1 MRSSFKL
8 GAALVA
14 ALFSATAWAQARPE
28 KLWLLEDTKKQQWC
42 AYTDQQ
48 RWEAER
54 EATDWRTAGTI
65 DFTDGKVSRIF
76 LTVPE
81 DKGEWVV
88 SDTYAVNPMG
98 VIESLVR
105 YTDQFKG
112 GFFEKS
118 AYWIEDT
125 QAVLLSRE
133 FLTPDD
139 TVLPADPAAK
149 QDEASHTYHGHLL
162 PDLKVWLHLVD
173 FPFSAFLEKTHTEV
187 WTTGRTC
194 TASVR

>member
-1 MRSSFKL
+1 M
-8 GAALVA
+8 A
-14 ALFSATAWAQARPE
+14 ALFTANGWAQARPE

-42 AYTDQQ
+42 AYTDPA
-48 RWEAER
+48 RFESER
-54 EATDWRTAGTI
+54 EATEWRTAGTV
-65 DFTDGKVSRIF
+65 DYTDGKVSRVF

-88 SDTYAVNPMG
+88 SDTYAVNPTG

-133 FLTPDD
+133 FMTPDD
-139 TVLPADPAAK
+139 TVLPVDPAAT
-149 QDEASHTYHGHLL
+149 QNEAGHTFHGHLL
-162 PDLKVWLHLVD
+162 PDLKVWLHLID
-173 FPFSAFLEKTHTEV
+173 FPFSAFLDKGHTEV
-187 WTTGRTC
+187 WETGRSC
-194 TASVR
+194 IAISR